1 VNQTF
6 IYDAIRTPRGRAK
19 PEGGLADISPLK
31 LLSILYK
38 EIQRRNQ
45 LDPIWVEDVILGCVS
60 QVNEQ
65 GGNIAKASLMYAG
78 WPDSVPG
85 MSVNRFCSSGLDAIN
100 IGVMK
105 ILAGQ
110 ASCVV
115 TGGIEMMSRVP
126 MLSDKA
132 VMFTD
137 ANIALSSRMLM
148 MGSGADLIASDYGI
162 SREALDKLA
171 YKSQQRATKATR
183 EGFFRSIIPIHNPVK
198 KRTIT
203 QDECIRSSIS
213 LAQLAALPPAFA
225 ELGDSGVDA
234 LQLSEHS
241 HLTEIIHVHTAGNSP
256 SMADAAALVL
266 LGDESLQE
274 NLKKT
279 PVARVLAVATTCN
292 DPLQVVSGC
301 TAATAKL
308 MSEQNITVEDID
320 LFEIHEAFA
329 ATIIACQR
337 ELNIR
342 SDKLNVNGGVIA
354 MGHPMGATG
363 AIMLGTLIDELTRRK
378 LKTGIVATSGAAG
391 IGTALLISLC

>member
-1 VNQTF
+1 MNQTF

-31 LLSILYK
+31 LLAVLYK

-137 ANIALSSRMLM
+137 ANIALASRMLM

-279 PVARVLAVATTCN
+279 PVARVLAVTTTCN

>member
-1 VNQTF
+1 MNQTF

-171 YKSQQRATKATR
+171 YKSQQRAAKATR

-241 HLTEIIHVHTAGNSP
+241 HLTEIIHAHTAGNSP

>member
-1 VNQTF
+1 MNQTF

-137 ANIALSSRMLM
+137 ANIALASRMLM

>member
-1 VNQTF
+1 MNQTF

-171 YKSQQRATKATR
+171 YKSQQRAAKATR

-279 PVARVLAVATTCN
+279 PVARVLAVTTTCN

>member
-1 VNQTF
+1 MNQTF

-171 YKSQQRATKATR
+171 YKSQQRAAKATR

-241 HLTEIIHVHTAGNSP
+241 HLTEIIHAHTAGNSP

-279 PVARVLAVATTCN
+279 PVARVLAVTTTCN

>member
-1 VNQTF
+1 MNHTF

-137 ANIALSSRMLM
+137 ANVALSSRMLM

-171 YKSQQRATKATR
+171 YKSQQKATKATR

-241 HLTEIIHVHTAGNSP
+241 HLTEIIHAHTAGNSP

-266 LGDESLQE
+266 LGDQSLQE

>member
-1 VNQTF
+1 MNHTF

-137 ANIALSSRMLM
+137 ASIALSSRMLM

-171 YKSQQRATKATR
+171 YKSQQRAAKATR

-279 PVARVLAVATTCN
+279 PVARVLAVTTTCN

>member
-1 VNQTF
+1 MNQTF

-137 ANIALSSRMLM
+137 ANIALASRMLM

-171 YKSQQRATKATR
+171 YKSQQKATKATR

-279 PVARVLAVATTCN
+279 PVARVLAVTTTCN

>member
-1 VNQTF
+1 MNQTF

-31 LLSILYK
+31 LLAVLYK

-137 ANIALSSRMLM
+137 ANVALSSRMLM

-171 YKSQQRATKATR
+171 YKSQQRAAKATR

>member
-1 VNQTF
+1 MNQTF

-31 LLSILYK
+31 LLAVLYK

-137 ANIALSSRMLM
+137 ANVALSSRMLM

-241 HLTEIIHVHTAGNSP
+241 HLTEIIHAHTAGNSP

-266 LGDESLQE
+266 LGDQSLQE

>member
-137 ANIALSSRMLM
+137 ANIALASRMLM

>member
-1 VNQTF
+1 MNQTF

-171 YKSQQRATKATR
+171 YKSQQRAAKATR

-266 LGDESLQE
+266 LGDQSLQE

>member
-1 VNQTF
+1 MNQTF

-137 ANIALSSRMLM
+137 ASIALSSRMLM

-171 YKSQQRATKATR
+171 YKSQQRAAKATR

-279 PVARVLAVATTCN
+279 PVARVLAVTTTCN

>member
-1 VNQTF
+1 MGSSFV
-6 IYDAIRTPRGRAK
+6 YDAIRTPRGKAK
-19 PEGGLADISPLK
+19 PEGGLADISPLQ
-31 LLSILYK
+31 LLSTLYK
-38 EIQRRNQ
+38 QIELRNY
-45 LDPIWVEDVILGCVS
+45 LNPIWVEDVILGCVS

-85 MSVNRFCSSGLDAIN
+85 LTINRFCSSGLDAIN

-105 ILAGQ
+105 ILSDQ

-132 VMFTD
+132 VMFSDD
-137 ANIALSSRMLM
+137 AIALSSRMLM
-148 MGSGADLIASDYGI
+148 MGSGADLIASDYDI
-162 SREALDKLA
+162 SREMLDELA
-171 YKSQQRATKATR
+171 YESQQRAAKATR
-183 EGFFRSIIPIHNPVK
+183 KEFFKSIIPIFNPVK
-198 KRTIT
+198 DQIIMR
-203 QDECIRSSIS
+203 DECIRANIS
-213 LAQLAALPPAFA
+213 LGQLAALPAAFA
-225 ELGDSGVDA
+225 ELGHSGVDA
-234 LQLSEHS
+234 LQLTEHS
-241 HLTEIIHVHTAGNSP
+241 HLTKITHVHTAGNSP

-266 LGDESLQE
+266 LGNEALQE
-274 NLKKT
+274 RLGKAPIAK
-279 PVARVLAVATTCN
+279 VHAVATTCN

-301 TAATAKL
+301 TAATVKL
-308 MSEQNITVEDID
+308 MSEQNLTAEDID

-337 ELNIR
+337 ELDIS

-363 AIMLGTLIDELTRRK
+363 AIMLGTLIDELARRK

-391 IGTALLISLC
+391 IGTAMLISLC

>member
-1 VNQTF
+1 VNQPF
-6 IYDAIRTPRGRAK
+6 VYDAIRTPRGKAK
-19 PEGGLADISPLK
+19 PEGALADISPLK

-110 ASCVV
+110 ASCIVS
-115 TGGIEMMSRVP
+115 GGIEMMSRVP

-132 VMFTD
+132 VMFSD

-162 SREALDKLA
+162 SRDALDNLA
-171 YKSQQRATKATR
+171 YKSQQRAAKATR
-183 EGFFRSIIPIHNPVK
+183 EGFFTSIIPIHNPVK
-198 KRTIT
+198 KRTIVE
-203 QDECIRSSIS
+203 DECIRGSIS

-225 ELGDSGVDA
+225 ELGASGVDA

-241 HLTEIIHVHTAGNSP
+241 HLTEIRHIHTAGNSP

-266 LGDESLQE
+266 LGDEALQE
-274 NLKKT
+274 KLKKT
-279 PVARVLAVATTCN
+279 PTARVLAATTTCN

-337 ELNIR
+337 ELNIT

-378 LKTGIVATSGAAG
+378 LKTGIVAASGAAG

>member
-1 VNQTF
+1 MNQTF

-171 YKSQQRATKATR
+171 YKSQQKATKATR

>member
-1 VNQTF
+1 MNQTF

-279 PVARVLAVATTCN
+279 PVARVLAVTTTCN

>member
-1 VNQTF
+1 MNHTF

-31 LLSILYK
+31 LLSVLYR
-38 EIQRRNQ
+38 EIQHRNQ
-45 LDPIWVEDVILGCVS
+45 LDPVWVEDVILGCVS

-137 ANIALSSRMLM
+137 ANVALSSRMLM

-171 YKSQQRATKATR
+171 YKSQQRAAKATR

-241 HLTEIIHVHTAGNSP
+241 HLTEIIHAHTAGNSP

-266 LGDESLQE
+266 LGDQSLQE

>member
-1 VNQTF
+1 MNQTF

-31 LLSILYK
+31 LLAVLYK

-171 YKSQQRATKATR
+171 YKSQQRAAKATR

>member
-1 VNQTF
+1 MNHTF

-31 LLSILYK
+31 LLSVLYR
-38 EIQRRNQ
+38 EIQHRNQ
-45 LDPIWVEDVILGCVS
+45 LDLAWVEDVILGCVS

-137 ANIALSSRMLM
+137 ANVALSSRMLM

-171 YKSQQRATKATR
+171 YKSQQRAAKATR

-241 HLTEIIHVHTAGNSP
+241 HLTEIIHAHTAGNSP

-266 LGDESLQE
+266 LGDQSLQE

>member
-1 VNQTF
+1 MNQTF

-171 YKSQQRATKATR
+171 YKSQQRAAKATR
-183 EGFFRSIIPIHNPVK
+183 EGFFSSIIPIHNPVK

-234 LQLSEHS
+234 LQLSENS

-266 LGDESLQE
+266 LGDQSLQE

-279 PVARVLAVATTCN
+279 PVARVLAVTTTCN

>member
-171 YKSQQRATKATR
+171 YKSQQRAAKATR

-225 ELGDSGVDA
+225 ELGNSGVDA

>member
-31 LLSILYK
+31 LLSVLYR
-38 EIQRRNQ
+38 EIQHRNQ
-45 LDPIWVEDVILGCVS
+45 LDLAWVEDVILGCVS

-171 YKSQQRATKATR
+171 YKSQQRAAKATR

-279 PVARVLAVATTCN
+279 PVARVLAVTTTCN

>member
-1 VNQTF
+1 MNHTF

-31 LLSILYK
+31 LLSVLYR
-38 EIQRRNQ
+38 EIQHRNQ
-45 LDPIWVEDVILGCVS
+45 LDPVWVEDVILGCVS

-171 YKSQQRATKATR
+171 YKSQQKATKATR

-279 PVARVLAVATTCN
+279 PVARVLAVTTTCN

>member
-1 VNQTF
+1 MNQTF

-110 ASCVV
+110 ASCAV

-132 VMFTD
+132 VMFTE

-213 LAQLAALPPAFA
+213 LAQLAALPPVFA

-279 PVARVLAVATTCN
+279 PVARVLAGATTCN

-308 MSEQNITVEDID
+308 MSEQNITVEDVD

>member
-1 VNQTF
+1 MNHTF

-137 ANIALSSRMLM
+137 ANVALSSRMLM

-171 YKSQQRATKATR
+171 YKSQQRAAKATR

-241 HLTEIIHVHTAGNSP
+241 HLTEIIHAHTAGNSP

-266 LGDESLQE
+266 LGDQSLQE

>member
-1 VNQTF
+1 MNHTF

-31 LLSILYK
+31 LLSVLYR
-38 EIQRRNQ
+38 EIQHRNQ
-45 LDPIWVEDVILGCVS
+45 LDPVWVEDVILGCVS

-137 ANIALSSRMLM
+137 ANVALSSRMLM

-171 YKSQQRATKATR
+171 YKSQQKATKATR

-241 HLTEIIHVHTAGNSP
+241 HLTEIIHAHTAGNSP

-266 LGDESLQE
+266 LGDQSLQE

>member
-1 VNQTF
+1 MNHTF

-137 ANIALSSRMLM
+137 ANVALSSRMLM

-162 SREALDKLA
+162 SREALDTLA
-171 YKSQQRATKATR
+171 YKSQQKATKATR
-183 EGFFRSIIPIHNPVK
+183 EGFFKSIIPIYNPVK

-279 PVARVLAVATTCN
+279 PVARVLAVTTTCN

>member
-31 LLSILYK
+31 LLAVLYK

-137 ANIALSSRMLM
+137 ANVALSSRMLM

-171 YKSQQRATKATR
+171 YKSQQRAAKATR

-266 LGDESLQE
+266 LGDQSLQE

>member
-1 VNQTF
+1 MNQTF

-225 ELGDSGVDA
+225 ELGNSGVDA

-279 PVARVLAVATTCN
+279 PVAQVLAVATTCN

>member
-1 VNQTF
+1 MNQTF

-171 YKSQQRATKATR
+171 YKSQQRAAKATR

-225 ELGDSGVDA
+225 ELGNSGVDA

-279 PVARVLAVATTCN
+279 PVARVLAVTTTCN

-391 IGTALLISLC
+391 ITRSLLISLC

>member
-1 VNQTF
+1 MNQTF

-162 SREALDKLA
+162 NREALDKLA
-171 YKSQQRATKATR
+171 YKSQQRAAKAPR

-203 QDECIRSSIS
+203 QDECIRSNIS

-279 PVARVLAVATTCN
+279 PVARVLAVTTTCN

>member
-1 VNQTF
+1 MNQTF

-31 LLSILYK
+31 LLAVLYK

>member
-1 VNQTF
+1 MNQTF

-126 MLSDKA
+126 MLSDEA

-171 YKSQQRATKATR
+171 YKSQQRAAKATR

-279 PVARVLAVATTCN
+279 PVARVLAVTTTCN

>member
-1 VNQTF
+1 MNQTF

-225 ELGDSGVDA
+225 ELGNSGVDA

-266 LGDESLQE
+266 LGDQSLQE

-279 PVARVLAVATTCN
+279 PVARVLAVTTTCN

>member
-1 VNQTF
+1 MNHTF

-31 LLSILYK
+31 LLSVLYR
-38 EIQRRNQ
+38 EIQHRNQ
-45 LDPIWVEDVILGCVS
+45 LDPVWVEDVILGCVS

-171 YKSQQRATKATR
+171 YKSQQKATKATR

-266 LGDESLQE
+266 LGDQSLQE

-279 PVARVLAVATTCN
+279 PVARVLAVTTTCN

>member
-1 VNQTF
+1 
-6 IYDAIRTPRGRAK
+6 
-19 PEGGLADISPLK
+19 
-31 LLSILYK
+31 
-38 EIQRRNQ
+38 
-45 LDPIWVEDVILGCVS
+45 
-60 QVNEQ
+60 
-65 GGNIAKASLMYAG
+65 
-78 WPDSVPG
+78 
-85 MSVNRFCSSGLDAIN
+85 
-100 IGVMK
+100 
-105 ILAGQ
+105 
-110 ASCVV
+110 
-115 TGGIEMMSRVP
+115 
-126 MLSDKA
+126 
-132 VMFTD
+132 
-137 ANIALSSRMLM
+137 MLM

-171 YKSQQRATKATR
+171 YKSQQKATKATR
-183 EGFFRSIIPIHNPVK
+183 EGFFKSIIPIYNPVK

-241 HLTEIIHVHTAGNSP
+241 HLTEIIHAHTAGNSP

-266 LGDESLQE
+266 LGDQSLQE

>member
-1 VNQTF
+1 MNQTF

-171 YKSQQRATKATR
+171 YKSQQRAAKATR

-225 ELGDSGVDA
+225 ELGNSGVDA

-241 HLTEIIHVHTAGNSP
+241 HLTELIHVHTAGNSP

-266 LGDESLQE
+266 LGDQSLQE

-279 PVARVLAVATTCN
+279 PVARVLAVTTTCN

>member
-1 VNQTF
+1 MNHTF

-171 YKSQQRATKATR
+171 YKSQQRAAKATR

-241 HLTEIIHVHTAGNSP
+241 HLTEIIHAHTAGNSP

-279 PVARVLAVATTCN
+279 PVARVLAVTTTCN

>member
-1 VNQTF
+1 MNQTF

-19 PEGGLADISPLK
+19 PEGGLADISPLE

-38 EIQRRNQ
+38 EIQLRNR

-85 MSVNRFCSSGLDAIN
+85 MTVNRFCSSGLDAVN

-110 ASCVV
+110 ANCLV
-115 TGGIEMMSRVP
+115 TGGIEIMSRVP
-126 MLSDKA
+126 MLSDRA
-132 VMFTD
+132 VMFSD
-137 ANIALSSRMLM
+137 ASIALSSRMLM
-148 MGSGADLIASDYGI
+148 MGSGADLIASDYKI
-162 SREALDKLA
+162 SREMLDKLA
-171 YKSQQRATKATR
+171 YKSQQRAAKATR

-203 QDECIRSSIS
+203 QDECIRASIS
-213 LAQLAALPPAFA
+213 LEELAALPPAFA
-225 ELGDSGVDA
+225 ELGNSGVDA

-241 HLTEIIHVHTAGNSP
+241 HLTKIMHVHTAGNSP
-256 SMADAAALVL
+256 AMADAAALVL
-266 LGDESLQE
+266 LGNEALQE
-274 NLKKT
+274 NLKKA
-279 PVARVLAVATTCN
+279 PSARVLAVATTCN

-301 TAATAKL
+301 TAAAAKL
-308 MSEQNITVEDID
+308 MSEQNITVEDVD

-342 SDKLNVNGGVIA
+342 SEKLNVNGGVIA